1 MEVVDFNK
9 VLSKSLDVVDV
20 GINKGYF
27 DENKKEELN
36 NKLVTIFNN
45 GIVYDLPGTS
55 VYGMYSSSE
64 KKLYFNA
71 KVFKTE

>member
-64 KKLYFNA
+64 KKI
-71 KVFKTE
+71 VF